1 VHNRKPP
8 VLYQTRYAAMGATR
22 PRTKYPN
29 FRVGFLLSIILYYP
43 AEWMR
48 TQDSLLETAIHFV
61 AAADR
66 VLLRVELR
74 DSRGRLWMKGLM
86 AQLRA
91 AGMLRD
97 SESVRHSATTPSL
110 AVSKLQ

>member
-1 VHNRKPP
+1 
-8 VLYQTRYAAMGATR
+8 
-22 PRTKYPN
+22 
-29 FRVGFLLSIILYYP
+29 
-43 AEWMR
+43 MR
-48 TQDSLLETAIHFV
+48 TQHSLLQGAIHFE

-110 AVSKLQ
+110 AASRLQQAFRRHRNPWPSPGGNIFSSGLPGLSTSEI